1 MSTRSERP
9 RRSSPR
15 SRKPSPSS
23 PIQISACSATPVAF
37 AIVPLPTTAQLLALL
52 LVEVAVAVEDVVE
65 VDEVM
70 VEDEDRRDDFV
81 WLVLWDFG
89 VR

>member
-1 MSTRSERP
+1 
-9 RRSSPR
+9 
-15 SRKPSPSS
+15 
-23 PIQISACSATPVAF
+23 
-37 AIVPLPTTAQLLALL
+37 LLALL